1 MPAEFNPYSL
11 LSHLPLFQ
19 GMSLGEFDNVI
30 ANVRLGFSKV
40 EAGNTIADEGQ
51 AVGGLIFILRGEAE
65 AEWIAD
71 DRGFMVRERLVT
83 PCVLQPERL
92 FGFTQRFSASFV
104 ATEEC
109 QLLAI
114 DKMEVMRISNESQ
127 VFRLNVLNLLC
138 TRIQRME
145 RVPWRHRPEGIR
157 KKIASFVEEHSL
169 RPAGRKVVYIGMV
182 RLAREIGESRLN
194 VSRELHRMQDDGLI
208 EMQRETIV
216 VPHLEKLL

>member
-1 MPAEFNPYSL
+1 MPSEFNPYSL

-40 EAGNTIADEGQ
+40 EAGNAIAEEGESM
-51 AVGGLIFILRGEAE
+51 GGLVFILRGEAE
-65 AEWIAD
+65 AERLAD
-71 DRGFMVRERLVT
+71 DRGYKVVERLVT

-92 FGFTQRFSASFV
+92 FGMTQRFSATFV
-104 ATEEC
+104 AIEDC
-109 QLLAI
+109 QLLTI
-114 DKMEVMRISNESQ
+114 GKMEVMRISNESQ

-145 RVPWRHRPEGIR
+145 RVPWRRKPDGIR
-157 KKIASFVEEHSL
+157 KKIASFIENHSL
-169 RPAGRKVVYIGMV
+169 RPAGRKVVSIGMV
-182 RLAREIGESRLN
+182 RLSREIGESRLN
-194 VSRELHRMQDDGLI
+194 VSRELHSMQADGLI

>member
-1 MPAEFNPYSL
+1 MPYELNPYSM

-30 ANVRLGFSKV
+30 ATVRLGFSKV
-40 EAGNTIADEGQ
+40 EAGNTIVEEGQ
-51 AVGGLIFILRGEAE
+51 QVAGLVFILRGEAE
-65 AEWIAD
+65 AEWVAD
-71 DRGFMVRERLVT
+71 DRGFRVRERLVT

-92 FGFTQRFSASFV
+92 FGMTQRFSATFQ

-109 QLLAI
+109 QLLTI
-114 DKMEVMRISNESQ
+114 DKMEVMRISTESQ

-145 RVPWRHRPEGIR
+145 RLPWRHKPDGLR
-157 KKIASFVEEHSL
+157 KKIASFVERHSL
-169 RPAGRKVVYIGMV
+169 RPAGRKVISIGMV

-194 VSRELHRMQDDGLI
+194 VSRELHRMQQDGLI

>member
-1 MPAEFNPYSL
+1 MPSEFNPYSL
-11 LSHLPLFQ
+11 LSRLPLFQ

-40 EAGNTIADEGQ
+40 EAGNAIAEEGEQ
-51 AVGGLIFILRGEAE
+51 MGGLVFILRGEAE
-65 AEWIAD
+65 AERSAD
-71 DRGFMVRERLVT
+71 DRGFSVSERLVT

-92 FGFTQRFSASFV
+92 FGLTQRFSATFV
-104 ATEEC
+104 AIEEC
-109 QLLAI
+109 QLLTI

-127 VFRLNVLNLLC
+127 VFRLNVLNILC

-145 RVPWRHRPEGIR
+145 RAPWRHRPDGIR
-157 KKIASFVEEHSL
+157 KKIASFIESHSM
-169 RPAGRKVVYIGMV
+169 RPAGRKVVGIGMV
-182 RLAREIGESRLN
+182 RLSREIGESRLN
-194 VSRELHRMQDDGLI
+194 VSRELHSMQADGLI

>member
-1 MPAEFNPYSL
+1 MPYELNPYSM

-30 ANVRLGFSKV
+30 ATVRLGFSKV
-40 EAGNTIADEGQ
+40 EAGNTIVEEGQ
-51 AVGGLIFILRGEAE
+51 QVAGLVFILRGEAE
-65 AEWIAD
+65 AEWVAD
-71 DRGFMVRERLVT
+71 DRGFRVRERLVT

-92 FGFTQRFSASFV
+92 FGMTQRFSATFQ

-109 QLLAI
+109 QLLTI
-114 DKMEVMRISNESQ
+114 DKMEVMRISTESQ

-145 RVPWRHRPEGIR
+145 RLPWRHKPDGIR
-157 KKIASFVEEHSL
+157 KKIASFVERHSL
-169 RPAGRKVVYIGMV
+169 RPAGRKVISIGMV

-194 VSRELHRMQDDGLI
+194 VSHELHRMQQDGLI